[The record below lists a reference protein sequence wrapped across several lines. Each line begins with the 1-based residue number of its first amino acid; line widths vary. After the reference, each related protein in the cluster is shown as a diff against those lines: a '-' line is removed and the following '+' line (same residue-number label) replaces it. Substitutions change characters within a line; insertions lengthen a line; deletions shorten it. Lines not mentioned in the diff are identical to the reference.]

1 MKSHILIFSDYRGN
15 ERFYLR
21 VRGTIPEVQLWLER
35 CTISSRPDAEWP
47 ASGGSRCS
55 HEFRP
60 EQLLKG
66 KLRNCLFK
74 AFEEF

>member
-35 CTISSRPDAEWP
+35 CTISSRPDAEW
-47 ASGGSRCS
+47 ASIRWQPVLSRIPTRAVIERETS
-55 HEFRP
+55 
-60 EQLLKG
+60 
-66 KLRNCLFK
+66 
-74 AFEEF
+74 